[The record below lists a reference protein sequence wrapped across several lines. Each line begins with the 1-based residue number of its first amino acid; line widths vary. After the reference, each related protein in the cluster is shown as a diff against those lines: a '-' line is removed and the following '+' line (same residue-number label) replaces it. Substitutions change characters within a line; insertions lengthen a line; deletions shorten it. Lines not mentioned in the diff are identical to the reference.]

1 MVEATSVRARRY
13 GAKRLPLSRVAL
25 YCVRNAVLGL
35 FSQKDGMIGEHM
47 IAGSMIARL
56 LVAVAAVSAAV
67 STAAAQSGEPIRI
80 GFGIAMTG
88 SLAANGKSALL
99 AQKI

>member
-1 MVEATSVRARRY
+1 MAMNE
-13 GAKRLPLSRVAL
+13 G
-25 YCVRNAVLGL
+25 
-35 FSQKDGMIGEHM
+35 QM
-47 IAGSMIARL
+47 IAGSVIVRL

-80 GFGIAMTG
+80 GFGIAITG

-99 AQKI
+99 AQKIWERMSTQRAGCLAVG